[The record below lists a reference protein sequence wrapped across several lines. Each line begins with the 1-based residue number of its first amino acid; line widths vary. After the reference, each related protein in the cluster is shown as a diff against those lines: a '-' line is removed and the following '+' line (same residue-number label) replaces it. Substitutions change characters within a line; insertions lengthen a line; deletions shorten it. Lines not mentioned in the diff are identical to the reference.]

1 MACLQKFASVHAIV
15 HNHFNSQRALV
26 DRTIYKALRSAAL
39 AVWCSAISLTA
50 TIKDPTLPI
59 GELCE
64 LV

>member
-15 HNHFNSQRALV
+15 HNHINSQRHLV
-26 DRTIYKALRSAAL
+26 DRTTYKTRSAAL
-39 AVWCSAISLTA
+39 AVWCSVNSLTA

-64 LV
+64 LA